1 MSEKNISW
9 FHCGLCGSLFQS
21 TPKALYY
28 RCSACGHNPS
38 PVVKPKVT
46 RPENTNS
53 AKRRKS
59 TTEWK
64 SDPSKKKLSYRQVGI
79 LVIFCLAV
87 MLITVIKI
95 MTVFSDE
102 AIQSQNTQSS
112 ETKTRDA
119 TEELDQTLLN
129 EAVPRCNLTISGF
142 LASGTPEGCNQYVS
156 APVTTAGRM
165 ADFYKLNPLLSIDPK
180 ALNLTRSA
188 VLHMP
193 AGNAIELN
201 FGLNDDL
208 QLDAVFINENGEWRL
223 DWDHFVR
230 YSKHPWP
237 LFLAGGGSTQG
248 EFRLLARQRLA
259 DDRKNA
265 DTLSLVFYTPQL
277 GRPSD
282 LGSKSPEFLVKR
294 DSKNGRL
301 LEAAFNLEKSGKRAF
316 GVNLPSNDPEGIIR
330 VRVKVRRVDE
340 NDERHFVLEDVV
352 ACHWY
357 SIDEP
362 GMEVSDQPLDQPL
375 DK

>member
-1 MSEKNISW
+1 
-9 FHCGLCGSLFQS
+9 
-21 TPKALYY
+21 
-28 RCSACGHNPS
+28 
-38 PVVKPKVT
+38 
-46 RPENTNS
+46 
-53 AKRRKS
+53 
-59 TTEWK
+59 
-64 SDPSKKKLSYRQVGI
+64 
-79 LVIFCLAV
+79 
-87 MLITVIKI
+87 
-95 MTVFSDE
+95 
-102 AIQSQNTQSS
+102 
-112 ETKTRDA
+112 
-119 TEELDQTLLN
+119 
-129 EAVPRCNLTISGF
+129 
-142 LASGTPEGCNQYVS
+142 
-156 APVTTAGRM
+156 
-165 ADFYKLNPLLSIDPK
+165 
-180 ALNLTRSA
+180 
-188 VLHMP
+188 
-193 AGNAIELN
+193 
-201 FGLNDDL
+201 
-208 QLDAVFINENGEWRL
+208 LDAVFINENGEWRL